1 MNNSKAV
8 TISTMIQFNNLGV
21 ERLES
26 GGFSEAQQFF
36 SLALDLMKTIIDQ
49 ERPSI
54 SRNAEVSRSAT
65 DDHCSSVVIPPQCP
79 TPSEQPATVRQ
90 ERGSHY
96 SPPRTDDTLE
106 QEETQLSQSSKLYVF
121 SRPVYFVEGLD
132 YQRLPL
138 VKLSISLLYNLA
150 LSYHAI
156 TLQGGEASNPNM
168 VEAALLHYQLAY
180 DLQIRDGIELSTL
193 HTMGIINNV
202 GQIHACKGDLE
213 KARGLFELLL
223 KTLMVYLDQ
232 TQNQGRTGIESN
244 NLVAGFL
251 RNLAQSVLRPSSSPA
266 A

>member
-1 MNNSKAV
+1 MDKYKAV
-8 TISTMIQFNNLGV
+8 TATTMIQFNNLGV

-26 GGFSEAQQFF
+26 GGFNEAQQLF

-49 ERPSI
+49 KRPART
-54 SRNAEVSRSAT
+54 RNAEVSRAT
-65 DDHCSSVVIPPQCP
+65 TVDHCSSIIIPPQCP

-90 ERGSHY
+90 ERGSPY

-121 SRPVYFVEGLD
+121 SRPVYFVEDLD
-132 YQRLPL
+132 YQHLPF

-156 TLQGGEASNPNM
+156 SLLGEDSNPNM
-168 VEAALLHYQLAY
+168 VDAALLHYQLAY

-202 GQIHACKGDLE
+202 GQIFACKGDIE

-232 TQNQGRTGIESN
+232 TQNQGRTGLESN

-251 RNLAQSVLRPSSSPA
+251 KNIAQSVLRPSSSPA